1 MKKFVVC
8 LTTVKKGKEGDR
20 IARRLVKRRLVA
32 CVNVIP
38 GVVSHYHWEK
48 KLCRDPE
55 TILLMKT
62 TTGKVKALEK
72 ELLAIHSYELP
83 EFIVLP
89 VVAGSRSYLKWI
101 LESTVR

>member
-38 GVVSHYHWEK
+38 SIISHYRWKK
-48 KLCRDPE
+48 KLCRDSE
-55 TILLMKT
+55 SILVMKT
-62 TTGKVKALEK
+62 TSSKIRALEE
-72 ELLAIHSYELP
+72 ELRAVHTYELP

-89 VVAGSRSYLKWI
+89 IEAGSSRYLRWI
-101 LESTVR
+101 RNSV